1 MKNAYEKIRGDYQE
15 LLINKNNLEQEY
27 EKDRDELINV
37 RGIDDEYKRLRDE
50 NNDLSK
56 QNTELLKNNK
66 NNEEKIIEI
75 SKKLNNLVYLIF

>member
-1 MKNAYEKIRGDYQE
+1 MKNAYEKIRADYQE

-56 QNTELLKNNK
+56 ENTELLKNNK

>member
-1 MKNAYEKIRGDYQE
+1 MKNAYEKLRGDYQE

-27 EKDRDELINV
+27 EKDRGELINV
-37 RGIDDEYKRLRDE
+37 RGIDEEYKRLRDE

-56 QNTELLKNNK
+56 QNSELLKNNK
-66 NNEEKIIEI
+66 SNEEKIIEI

>member
-56 QNTELLKNNK
+56 ENTELLKNNK